1 LYQIPGIR
9 PKRLSSEELKKELE
23 DRGVEYENQNK
34 RPKLIE
40 VLDEELKHETLANT
54 EGNVCLCNVF
64 LIPNKQIKDK
74 FTYTILGLRLRNPSM
89 TYEKQ
94 EIR

>member
-1 LYQIPGIR
+1 M
-9 PKRLSSEELKKELE
+9 KKELE
-23 DRGVEYENQNK
+23 DQGVEYENQNK

-74 FTYTILGLRLRNPSM
+74 IYLHNFRITFEESKYDL
-89 TYEKQ
+89 
-94 EIR
+94 